1 MRKPIQRRLLVNDEV
16 KEAFFNKKGVVALES
31 TVITHGLPYPDN
43 LKTALALE
51 ETIRQHGCT
60 PATIAVIDGIIRV
73 GLNNQELEHLAQD
86 QSALKL
92 SRRDMPYA
100 LSLKKNGGTTVA
112 TTMMIAEHANI
123 RVFATGGIGGV
134 HRGAG
139 ETFDI
144 SADLE
149 ELSRCNVCVV
159 CAGAKAV
166 LDIPKTLEVLETK
179 GVPTISFGCDEF
191 PAFYY
196 RNSGVKGAYRLDRV
210 EEITDLLIQ
219 KWNMIGWP
227 DGLDFKGG
235 VLIGNPIAPEFEY
248 PKEEVETCIKQALEE
263 MTVSGRDVTPYLL
276 ARLADLSQGKSKTSN
291 IALLKNNAA
300 LAAKIARALSEKLS

>member
-123 RVFATGGIGGV
+123 HVFATGGIGGV

-263 MTVSGRDVTPYLL
+263 MTVNGRDVTPYLL
-276 ARLADLSQGKSKTSN
+276 ARLAELSQGKSKTSN

-300 LAAKIARALSEKLS
+300 LAAKIARALSKKLS

>member
-1 MRKPIQRRLLVNDEV
+1 MQRRLLVNDEV

-123 RVFATGGIGGV
+123 HVFATGGIGGV

-263 MTVSGRDVTPYLL
+263 MTVNGRDVTPYLL
-276 ARLADLSQGKSKTSN
+276 ARLAELSQGKSKTSN

-300 LAAKIARALSEKLS
+300 LAAKIARALSKKLS

>member
-1 MRKPIQRRLLVNDEV
+1 MKKPIQRRLLISNDV

-31 TVITHGLPYPDN
+31 TLITHGLPYPDN
-43 LKTALALE
+43 FKTALALE
-51 ETIRQHGCT
+51 ETIKQHDCT
-60 PATIAVIDGIIRV
+60 PATIAVINGIIRV
-73 GLNNQELEHLAQD
+73 GLNIEELEQLAQD
-86 QSALKL
+86 QNALKL

-100 LSLKKNGGTTVA
+100 LSQKKNGGTTVA
-112 TTMMIAEHANI
+112 TTMMIAEQANI
-123 RVFATGGIGGV
+123 RIFATGGIGGV
-134 HRGAG
+134 HRGVG

-149 ELSRCNVCVV
+149 ELGRCNVCVV
-159 CAGAKAV
+159 CAGAKAI

-179 GVPTISFGCDEF
+179 GVPTISFGCDDF

-196 RNSGVKGAYRLDRV
+196 RNSGVKGAYRLDHV

-219 KWNMIGWP
+219 KWNMAGWP
-227 DGLDFKGG
+227 DGLHFNGG
-235 VLIGNPIAPEFEY
+235 VLIGNPIDPAFEY
-248 PKEEVETCIKQALEE
+248 PKKDVERCIKQALAK
-263 MTVSGRDVTPYLL
+263 MTLSGRDVTPYLL

-300 LAAKIARALSEKLS
+300 LAAKIAHTLSAKLG